1 MRAFLGTR
9 VLCSGSKEVP
19 AHERVPMLRT
29 EGVAGLAV
37 HGGRFSIQP
46 SGK

>member
-1 MRAFLGTR
+1 MRAFLGTQ
-9 VLCSGSKEVP
+9 VLCIGIRELP
-19 AHERVPMLRT
+19 ALQRVPMLSI